1 MDPKVGL
8 RALKPRFH
16 AMPHAAPIRVFLID
30 PHALLRHGL
39 RMLLASE
46 GDIEI
51 VGEADAGA
59 AAMDQ
64 VVSVKPDVVLMDI
77 AAPGTDGI
85 GAIRIIKSR
94 VPTAQVLV
102 LTAQSDAEIFRE
114 AAAAGAVGY
123 VLKDISPSNLSNA
136 IRAVHG
142 GATMINPVLARQMVE
157 GIAQDESA
165 PAAGAPRRSHRL
177 TPRETN
183 ILVEVSQGLGDKEIA
198 VKLFLSEATVKTH
211 LRSLYHR
218 FKLRNRAQAAVLA
231 AEKGLL
237 DGSPL

>member
-1 MDPKVGL
+1 MDPKGGL
-8 RALKPRFH
+8 RALKPRFR
-16 AMPHAAPIRVFLID
+16 AVPHTAPIRVFLID
-30 PHALLRHGL
+30 PHALVRHGL

-59 AAMDQ
+59 AAVEQ
-64 VVSVKPDVVLMDI
+64 LATVKPDVVLIDI
-77 AAPGTDGI
+77 ATPGADGI
-85 GAIRIIKSR
+85 GTIRLIKSHC
-94 VPTAQVLV
+94 PTTQVLV

-123 VLKDISPSNLSNA
+123 VLKDISPANLSNA

-157 GIAQDESA
+157 GIALDDA
-165 PAAGAPRRSHRL
+165 PVTGAPRRAHRL

-183 ILVEVSQGLGDKEIA
+183 ILVEVAQGLSDKEIA
-198 VKLFLSEATVKTH
+198 SKLGLSESRVKNC
-211 LRSLYHR
+211 LRTLYGR
-218 FKLRNRAQAAVLA
+218 FNLRNRAHAAAFAVRR
-231 AEKGLL
+231 GLV
-237 DGSPL
+237 

>member
-1 MDPKVGL
+1 MDSAKGGL
-8 RALKPRFH
+8 RALKPRFRTV
-16 AMPHAAPIRVFLID
+16 PHAAPIRVFLID

-59 AAMDQ
+59 AAVEQ
-64 VVSVKPDVVLMDI
+64 VVAVKPDVVLMDI
-77 AAPGTDGI
+77 AAPGADGI
-85 GAIRIIKSR
+85 GTIRLIKSR
-94 VPTAQVLV
+94 CPTAQVLV
-102 LTAQSDAEIFRE
+102 LTAQSDHDIFRE

-123 VLKDISPSNLSNA
+123 VLKDISPDNLSNA

-157 GIAQDESA
+157 GLAQDDST
-165 PAAGAPRRSHRL
+165 PAANPPRRPHRL

-183 ILVEVSQGLGDKEIA
+183 ILVEVASGLSDKEIA
-198 VKLFLSEATVKTH
+198 AKLGLSESRVKNC
-211 LRSLYHR
+211 LRALYTR
-218 FKLRNRAQAAVLA
+218 FNLRNRAHAAAFAVRR
-231 AEKGLL
+231 GLV
-237 DGSPL
+237 

>member
-8 RALKPRFH
+8 RALKPRFR
-16 AMPHAAPIRVFLID
+16 AVPHASPIRVFLID

-51 VGEADAGA
+51 VGEADAGV

-64 VVSVKPDVVLMDI
+64 LTAVKPDIVLMDI
-77 AAPGTDGI
+77 AAPGADGI
-85 GAIRIIKSR
+85 GAIRVIKSR
-94 VPTAQVLV
+94 CPATQVLV

-165 PAAGAPRRSHRL
+165 PATGAPRRAHRL

-183 ILVEVSQGLGDKEIA
+183 ILVEVALGLSDKEIA
-198 VKLFLSEATVKTH
+198 SKLGLSESRVKNC
-211 LRSLYHR
+211 LRTLYGR
-218 FKLRNRAQAAVLA
+218 FNLRNRAHAAAFAVRR
-231 AEKGLL
+231 GLV
-237 DGSPL
+237 